1 MQIHHRLTVAIL
13 FIVIGGFIAWGQ
25 TTATIVGT
33 VTDTSGALV
42 PNVSIT
48 VTSEGTGLTRKT
60 LASQSGNFAVPL
72 LPVGVYS
79 VTAEITGFKR
89 KTVTG
94 IVLQVNQEPRLD
106 LVLEVGSVTDTVTVT
121 GEASLLQAENAVV
134 GQVIDNRYT
143 T

>member
-1 MQIHHRLTVAIL
+1 MQIHHRLTVAVL
-13 FIVIGGFIAWGQ
+13 SVVIGGVIAWGQ

-33 VTDTSGALV
+33 VTDPSGAVV

-48 VTSEGTGLTRKT
+48 VKSEGTGLTRKT

-79 VTAEITGFKR
+79 VTAEAAGFKR

-94 IVLQVNQEPRLD
+94 IVLQVNQEPR
-106 LVLEVGSVTDTVTVT
+106 
-121 GEASLLQAENAVV
+121 
-134 GQVIDNRYT
+134 
-143 T
+143 